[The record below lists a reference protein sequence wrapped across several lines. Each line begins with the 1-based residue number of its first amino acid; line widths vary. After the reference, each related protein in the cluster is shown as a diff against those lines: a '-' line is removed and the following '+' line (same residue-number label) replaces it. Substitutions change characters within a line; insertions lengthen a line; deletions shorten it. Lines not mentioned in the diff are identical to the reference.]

1 MSKYY
6 LTTAIPYPS
15 GEPHV
20 GHSFEM
26 IAADAV
32 VRFKRLRGV
41 DAYFLGGLDEN
52 SQRVS
57 RQAAEAGIDPMVY
70 VDEAADRF
78 RSVWRSVD
86 VEFDDFVRTTEPRH
100 HVTVNEFF
108 ARVLAQ
114 GDIYEGDYE
123 GWYCVPC
130 EAFYT
135 DDDLAD
141 GLCPFHDAKP
151 EWVTERN
158 YFFRMSKYQDAIAA
172 HYEAHPDFVYPETR
186 RNEMLGI
193 IRQGLRDFS
202 ISRAS
207 LTWGIPLP
215 NDAAQRIY
223 VWFDAL
229 INYITGIGFGQNGGA
244 AAFERW
250 WPAEA
255 HVIGKDIV
263 RFHALY
269 WPTMLMSA
277 GLPLPRQI
285 VVHGWVDYEG
295 APMSQTSGHIVR
307 PADVIERHGSDAL
320 RYYLLREV
328 PFDRDGDFKW
338 ANMSRRYQDDLGN
351 DLGNL
356 VLRTTSMLGRY
367 FDGVVPP
374 ADEPSEV
381 ESELRAAAET
391 SWTLAEGNYESWRLH
406 LALGATFDFVSA
418 VNRYIDRTEPWRLAR
433 DPAQRDRLGTVLGA
447 ALEAVRH
454 IAIQIQPAMPRT
466 SAAILGRLG
475 LPPAGAGDWG
485 AGGWTGLPAGH
496 KVPGGEA
503 LFPRIEAA

>member
-57 RQAAEAGIDPMVY
+57 RQAAETGVDTMDY
-70 VDEAADRF
+70 VDEAAERF
-78 RSVWRSVD
+78 QSVWNSVD

-135 DDDLAD
+135 DDDLVD
-141 GLCPFHDAKP
+141 GCCPFHNAKP

-158 YFFRMSKYQDAIAA
+158 YFFRMSKYQDAVAA

-215 NDAAQRIY
+215 NDPAQRIY

-229 INYITGIGFGQNGGA
+229 INYITGVGFGQNGGE
-244 AAFERW
+244 AAFEHW

-338 ANMSRRYQDDLGN
+338 ANMNRRYQDDLGN

-381 ESELRAAAET
+381 ESELRAAAEKA
-391 SWTLAEGNYESWRLH
+391 WTLAEGHYESWRLH

-433 DPAQRDRLGTVLGA
+433 DPAQRERLGTVLGA

-466 SAAILGRLG
+466 STAILGRLG
-475 LPPAGAGDWG
+475 LPPAGPGDWG

-496 KVPGGEA
+496 RAPGGAA

>member
-41 DAYFLGGLDEN
+41 DAFFLGGLDEN

-57 RQAAEAGIDPMVY
+57 RQAAEAGLDTMAY
-70 VDEAADRF
+70 VDEAAERYQA
-78 RSVWRSVD
+78 VWRSVD

-108 ARVLAQ
+108 ARVQAQ
-114 GDIYEGDYE
+114 GDIYQGDYE

-172 HYEAHPDFVYPETR
+172 HYEAHPDFVTPATR

-207 LTWGIPLP
+207 LTWGI
-215 NDAAQRIY
+215 
-223 VWFDAL
+223 
-229 INYITGIGFGQNGGA
+229 GS
-244 AAFERW
+244 
-250 WPAEA
+250 
-255 HVIGKDIV
+255 
-263 RFHALY
+263 
-269 WPTMLMSA
+269 MS
-277 GLPLPRQI
+277 
-285 VVHGWVDYEG
+285 
-295 APMSQTSGHIVR
+295 
-307 PADVIERHGSDAL
+307 GST
-320 RYYLLREV
+320 R
-328 PFDRDGDFKW
+328 
-338 ANMSRRYQDDLGN
+338 
-351 DLGNL
+351 
-356 VLRTTSMLGRY
+356 
-367 FDGVVPP
+367 
-374 ADEPSEV
+374 
-381 ESELRAAAET
+381 
-391 SWTLAEGNYESWRLH
+391 
-406 LALGATFDFVSA
+406 
-418 VNRYIDRTEPWRLAR
+418 
-433 DPAQRDRLGTVLGA
+433 
-447 ALEAVRH
+447 
-454 IAIQIQPAMPRT
+454 
-466 SAAILGRLG
+466 
-475 LPPAGAGDWG
+475 
-485 AGGWTGLPAGH
+485 
-496 KVPGGEA
+496 
-503 LFPRIEAA
+503 